1 MCGTEAETNR
11 PNVVICL
18 MDDMGYSDP
27 GCYGGE
33 IETPYL
39 DRLASKGLRYLN
51 FYNAGRCWPTRAS
64 LLTGYYPPQVHM
76 DPPEKRADDR
86 PSWQRLLPH
95 YLRQCGY
102 RSYHSG
108 KWHMMNVRDP
118 RTEGDFDRDWGGEIE
133 QGNHFF
139 GPDKKFSST
148 AVVDHALDCL
158 RDHQTTHAGKPFFQ
172 YVCFTAPHFPIQAEQ
187 ADINKYLQH
196 YDAGWD
202 VMRQKRYQRM
212 QQMKLIDCPLS
223 ARDPT
228 LRAPWYTSEYG
239 QRYGPGEI
247 EYAVPWCDLTDE
259 QKRFQATK
267 MAIHAAMVDR
277 TDREIG
283 RLIEQLQVM
292 GVYDDTLILFL
303 SDNGCSA
310 EIMIRAGGH
319 DPDARPG
326 AEQTHLCLGPGWS
339 THCNTPYKRHKIWA
353 NEGGVATPLI
363 AHWPNGIKA
372 QGELRRDIGHV
383 IDFLPTILEL
393 AGMDKDSIP
402 LPKDAPPLPGKSL
415 VPSFAHD
422 GSVQRKYLYFN
433 HSGNRALRMGNWK
446 IVSGTA
452 TTPVGTDQ
460 DPWELYDLMNDRCE
474 MNNLAQALPDRLQ
487 EMQRLW
493 EHCEKAYRHDGGY
506 TLADK

>member
-1 MCGTEAETNR
+1 MSATEAGVKR

-33 IETPYL
+33 IETPHL
-39 DRLASKGLRYLN
+39 DRLAEKGLRYLN
-51 FYNAGRCWPTRAS
+51 FYNTGRCWPTRSS
-64 LLTGYYPPQVHM
+64 LLTGYYAPQVHM
-76 DPPEKRADDR
+76 DPPEGREKDR
-86 PSWQRLLPH
+86 PTWQRLLPH
-95 YLRQCGY
+95 YLRQTGY

-118 RTEGDFDRDWGGEIE
+118 RKEGEFDIDFGGEIE
-133 QGNHFF
+133 QGKHFF

-158 RDHQTTHAGKPFFQ
+158 RDHQANHAEKPFFQ
-172 YVCFTAPHFPIQAEQ
+172 YVCFTAPHFPVQAEQ
-187 ADINKYLQH
+187 ADIDKYMKRF
-196 YDAGWD
+196 DEGWD
-202 VMRQKRYQRM
+202 VMRQQRYERM
-212 QQMKLIDCPLS
+212 QKMGLVNCPLS
-223 ARDPT
+223 KRDPT
-228 LRAPWYTSEYG
+228 LGAPWFKPEYG

-247 EYAVPWCDLTDE
+247 DHAAPWDSLTDE

-283 RLIEQLQVM
+283 RLIDQLQSM
-292 GVYDDTLILFL
+292 GVYEDTLIFFL

-319 DPDARPG
+319 DPDAPMG
-326 AEQTHLCLGPGWS
+326 AEETHLCLGPGWS
-339 THCNTPYKRHKIWA
+339 THCNTPHKRHKIWV

-372 QGELRRDIGHV
+372 QGELRHDTGHV

-393 AGMDKDSIP
+393 AGVATEDIP
-402 LPKDAPPLPGKSL
+402 LADGAPPLPGRSL
-415 VPSFAHD
+415 VPSFTED
-422 GSVQRKYLYFN
+422 RSIERDYIYFN
-433 HSGNRALRMGNWK
+433 HSGNRALRMGDWK
-446 IVSGTA
+446 IVSGTSA
-452 TTPVGTDQ
+452 TPNGSD
-460 DPWELYDLMNDRCE
+460 DDAWELYDLSTDRCE
-474 MNNLAQALPDRLQ
+474 MNDLADAEPERLQ
-487 EMQRLW
+487 EMIRTW
-493 EHCEKAYRHDGGY
+493 EQCENAYRDDGGY
-506 TLADK
+506 TK